1 MTPLLNDRE
10 KQVLNELLTSPIF
23 QKAATLALTEA
34 WRRKRGM
41 ETTEQCAMAFQY
53 QEGARDLVETLYGFA
68 EIRQNPQILPR
79 KLIHR

>member
-23 QKAATLALTEA
+23 QKAATLALTEV